1 MIRPPSIQ
9 AVSRVQQPAVC
20 FRKYVSPLQSSSSSS
35 KTTKRS
41 VHAES
46 TNSSSSDSL
55 LTTSNGSVVDYWNP
69 IHFELLFN
77 RKQQHQIPSSSVV
90 YSPMLRHRSSQQQQQ
105 QQQRQQQEGTDE
117 TASELI
123 VAPDIIEQEPLL
135 LKKESHLFDTYEQ
148 VTHLQAWGGF
158 SRGEAKAVMETI
170 QQLLRMS
177 VAKQTDQ
184 FLTSSQLE
192 NESYLIS
199 AAVAEFRREVQLL
212 RRNDSALLQSELTAL
227 AREVESLEQRLSEDL
242 GTMRDET
249 ELTMNDYRSDIREEQ
264 KITEHQ
270 IQGINNRLTVSLGDA
285 ATELESL
292 KWNVIWRGLLGGLV
306 TALGITAVG
315 YALSAL
321 RSTRAAAVQRK
332 EAIKSAGDNLSYA
345 DMELS

>member
-1 MIRPPSIQ
+1 MMRPPSIQ
-9 AVSRVQQPAVC
+9 AFSRVQQHAISL
-20 FRKYVSPLQSSSSSS
+20 RKVVPSSR
-35 KTTKRS
+35 RS
-41 VHAES
+41 VQTTAEPPS
-46 TNSSSSDSL
+46 LPPSESSLPAPPNVTD
-55 LTTSNGSVVDYWNP
+55 WNP
-69 IHFELLFN
+69 VHLDMFFD
-77 RKQQHQIPSSSVV
+77 RKQAASSIL
-90 YSPMLRHRSSQQQQQ
+90 YSPVLRKQPLVTVNNNNNNNNQHE
-105 QQQRQQQEGTDE
+105 QEQIEKST
-117 TASELI
+117 ELI
-123 VAPDIIEQEPLL
+123 IAQDIIENDHQYHSLQDTL
-135 LKKESHLFDTYEQ
+135 NDSHLFDTYEQ

-158 SRGEAKAVMETI
+158 SRGQAKAVMETI
-170 QQLLRMS
+170 QNLLRIS

-227 AREVESLEQRLSEDL
+227 TREVESLEQRLSEDL
-242 GTMRDET
+242 GSMRDDI
-249 ELTMNDYRSDIREEQ
+249 ELSMNDYRSDIREEQ

-321 RSTRAAAVQRK
+321 RNARAAAVQRK
-332 EAIKSAGDNLSYA
+332 EATKSSNDNLTYA

>member
-1 MIRPPSIQ
+1 MMRPPSIQ
-9 AVSRVQQPAVC
+9 VVPH
-20 FRKYVSPLQSSSSSS
+20 
-35 KTTKRS
+35 TTTTTTTRRTI
-41 VHAES
+41 HAES
-46 TNSSSSDSL
+46 TSEPLLPAPPNVSDWNPVHLDMYFDRKQASSILYSPVL
-55 LTTSNGSVVDYWNP
+55 GKQPLTTV
-69 IHFELLFN
+69 
-77 RKQQHQIPSSSVV
+77 
-90 YSPMLRHRSSQQQQQ
+90 SQQQQQ
-105 QQQRQQQEGTDE
+105 KQQSTEKST
-117 TASELI
+117 ELVI
-123 VAPDIIEQEPLL
+123 TQDIIEHDQQIPVTRND
-135 LKKESHLFDTYEQ
+135 SHLFDTYEQ

-158 SRGEAKAVMETI
+158 SRGQAKAVMETI
-170 QQLLRMS
+170 QNLLRIS

-184 FLTSSQLE
+184 YLTSSQLE

-227 AREVESLEQRLSEDL
+227 AREVESLEQKLSEDL
-242 GTMRDET
+242 GSMRDEL
-249 ELTMNDYRSDIREEQ
+249 ELSMNDYRSDIREEQ

-321 RSTRAAAVQRK
+321 RNARTEAVRRK
-332 EAIKSAGDNLSYA
+332 EVIKSSNDNLSYA
-345 DMELS
+345 DMELA

>member
-1 MIRPPSIQ
+1 MFFDRKQASSILYSP
-9 AVSRVQQPAVC
+9 VLGKQP
-20 FRKYVSPLQSSSSSS
+20 
-35 KTTKRS
+35 
-41 VHAES
+41 
-46 TNSSSSDSL
+46 
-55 LTTSNGSVVDYWNP
+55 LTTV
-69 IHFELLFN
+69 
-77 RKQQHQIPSSSVV
+77 
-90 YSPMLRHRSSQQQQQ
+90 SQQQQHQ
-105 QQQRQQQEGTDE
+105 QQQPTEKST
-117 TASELI
+117 ELVI
-123 VAPDIIEQEPLL
+123 AQDIIEHDQQIPVTRND
-135 LKKESHLFDTYEQ
+135 SHLFDTYEQ

-158 SRGEAKAVMETI
+158 SRGQAKAVMETI
-170 QQLLRMS
+170 QNLLRIS

-184 FLTSSQLE
+184 YLTSSQLE

-227 AREVESLEQRLSEDL
+227 AREVESLEQKLSEDL
-242 GTMRDET
+242 GSMRDEL
-249 ELTMNDYRSDIREEQ
+249 ELSMNDYRSDIREEQ

-321 RSTRAAAVQRK
+321 RNARTEAVRRK
-332 EAIKSAGDNLSYA
+332 EVTKSSNENLSYA
-345 DMELS
+345 DMEVA